1 MEYFIFMT
9 EIIKKD
15 MKKPIYIEEFID
27 EVVKELESRF
37 HLSYKE
43 IQNILDWH
51 AQDIESAFFEVKDS
65 IDAKPLVDY
74 FVFKLKLNE
83 KLKQSNMKK
92 QEKERRVIEIG
103 GNLQSVLI
111 IVAIAAAVT
120 LMVIFGS

>member
-1 MEYFIFMT
+1 MT